1 MTSERHWSTLELDVA
16 FAEGLSK
23 HPELEAHLATCGD
36 CKAYVDELRS
46 LDVPRITPKRRWL
59 APAVASLA
67 LAAAV
72 LLFLRQ
78 RTPEQP
84 EPHGYVGVRGG
95 TPAAMLLLKRADV
108 TRPWDGKEP
117 IRPKDV
123 VAIHVACEGYRFVS
137 VRAKDGTEWV
147 KVSEHDCPAEAGV
160 LPFTLVADEKPGDEE
175 LRIVF
180 ERENGESTTSHFVLP
195 KDTKEAPR

>member
-1 MTSERHWSTLELDVA
+1 MTSERHWSTFEIDVA
-16 FAEGLSK
+16 FVEGLSK
-23 HPELEAHLATCGD
+23 HPDLEAHVATCDD

-78 RTPEQP
+78 RTPV
-84 EPHGYVGVRGG
+84 EPGGYVGVKGG
-95 TPAAMLLLKRADV
+95 APAAMLLVKRGEV

-117 IRPKDV
+117 VRPADI
-123 VAIHVACEGYRFVS
+123 VAIQVSCEGARRVTVS
-137 VRAKDGTEWV
+137 AKDGAQWV
-147 KVSEHDCPAEAGV
+147 QVAENECPAEAGV
-160 LPFTLVADEKPGDEE
+160 LPFTLVVDERPGTEE
-175 LRIVF
+175 IRVVF
-180 ERENGESTTSHFVLP
+180 DRENAQSHFVLP
-195 KDTKEAPR
+195 KETSR